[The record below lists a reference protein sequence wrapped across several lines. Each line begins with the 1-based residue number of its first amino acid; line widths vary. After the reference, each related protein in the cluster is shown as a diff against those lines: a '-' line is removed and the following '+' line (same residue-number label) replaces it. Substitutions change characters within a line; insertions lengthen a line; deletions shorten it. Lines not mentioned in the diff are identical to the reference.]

1 MNQRQLRKTIAS
13 LYSKKFDSTTELL
26 AHVVH
31 QIIQH
36 GNIEIQGGR
45 VWRLSATDF
54 SYELIAQVGSV
65 EKIRDNYRLKADR
78 YPLFKL
84 LPKQRTVVLKE
95 TNRYLRRKGIIRY
108 SATGV
113 GEVVKVRN
121 TRLYQYVLSFNTTLG
136 EDQIA
141 PTLDIIG
148 MAVTN
153 MVSSQ
158 HNERRSKQYK
168 KDLDKAREIQQSI
181 LPERK
186 LRFHHYEIY
195 GVSVADKIVGGDFFD
210 YIENDDG
217 DRLSIAIGDAAS
229 KGMVSAVQALY
240 VSGALRMGIG
250 FQTKLSS
257 LVHRINL
264 LVHRMFP
271 AERFL
276 TLCVA
281 ELTNDAKGIC
291 LFINAGHPRP
301 ILYHAATAEAEFLD
315 PTGTIIGPFPE
326 QTYRRESAV
335 LEAGDVLLLYTD
347 GVMEAMDVEKNQY
360 SEKRLEH
367 DLATLHNRS
376 AQEIAETILERVRKF
391 GLRGK
396 NQDDKTIV
404 VVKRDP
410 RKY

>member
-26 AHVVH
+26 ADVVH
-31 QIIQH
+31 RITQH
-36 GNIEIQGGR
+36 GNLEIQGGR

-65 EKIRDNYRLKADR
+65 RKIRDHYRLKADR
-78 YPLFKL
+78 YALFKL

-95 TNRYLRRKGIIRY
+95 TSRYLRRKGIIRY

-113 GEVVKVRN
+113 GEVVKIRN
-121 TRLYQYVLSFNTTLG
+121 TPLYQYVLSFNTTLG

-257 LVHRINL
+257 LIHRINL
-264 LVHRMFP
+264 LVHRMFS

-301 ILYHAATAEAEFLD
+301 ILYHAATGESEFLD
-315 PTGTIIGPFPE
+315 ATGTIIGPFPE

-347 GVMEAMDVEKNQY
+347 GVMEAMDVEENQY
-360 SEKRLEH
+360 SEKRLEQ
-367 DLATLHNRS
+367 DLSALYNRS

-396 NQDDKTIV
+396 NQDDKTVV
-404 VVKRDP
+404 VVKRSS
-410 RKY
+410 KKN

>member
-26 AHVVH
+26 ADVVH
-31 QIIQH
+31 QIVQH

-65 EKIRDNYRLKADR
+65 QKIRDYYRLKADR
-78 YPLFKL
+78 YALFKL

-95 TNRYLRRKGIIRY
+95 TDRYLRRKGIIRY

-113 GEVVKVRN
+113 GEVVKIRS
-121 TRLYQYVLSFNTTLG
+121 TPLYQYVLSFNTTLG

-158 HNERRSKQYK
+158 HNERRSRQYK

-264 LVHRMFP
+264 LVHRMFS

-301 ILYHAATAEAEFLD
+301 ILYHTATAEAEFLD
-315 PTGTIIGPFPE
+315 TTGTIIGPFPE

-335 LEAGDVLLLYTD
+335 LDAGDVLLLYTD
-347 GVMEAMDVEKNQY
+347 GVMEAMDVEENQY
-360 SEKRLEH
+360 SEKRLEQ
-367 DLATLHNRS
+367 DLAALHHRN

-391 GLRGK
+391 GLRGR

-404 VVKRDP
+404 VVKRYP
-410 RKY
+410 KKS

>member
-1 MNQRQLRKTIAS
+1 MNQRQLRRTIAS
-13 LYSKKFDSTTELL
+13 FYSKKFDSTAELL
-26 AHVVH
+26 THVVH
-31 QIIQH
+31 QITQH
-36 GNIEIQGGR
+36 GNIDIQGGR

-65 EKIRDNYRLKADR
+65 QKIRDYYRLRADR
-78 YPLFKL
+78 YALFKL
-84 LPKQRTVVLKE
+84 LPQQRTVVLKE

-113 GEVVKVRN
+113 GEVVTIRN
-121 TRLYQYVLSFNTTLG
+121 TPLYQYVLSFNTTLG

-158 HNERRSKQYK
+158 HNERRSRQYK

-181 LPERK
+181 LPEPK

-195 GVSVADKIVGGDFFD
+195 GISVADKIVGGDFFD

-264 LVHRMFP
+264 LVHRMFS

-281 ELTNDAKGIC
+281 ELTNDTKGIC

-301 ILYHAATAEAEFLD
+301 ILYHAATGESEFLD
-315 PTGTIIGPFPE
+315 ATGTIIGPFTE

-335 LEAGDVLLLYTD
+335 LDAGDVLLLYTD
-347 GVMEAMDVEKNQY
+347 GVIEAMDMEENQY
-360 SEKRLEH
+360 SEKRLEQ
-367 DLATLHNRS
+367 DLATLSNRS
-376 AQEIAETILERVRKF
+376 AQEIAETVLERVRKF

-404 VVKRDP
+404 VVKRSP
-410 RKY
+410 KKN